1 MANTTGVCECGQD
14 MLESICQRSM
24 APCNEDALK
33 KNRKTPF
40 AFSDG
45 VCPTCISGTIT
56 QGLNDA
62 QAYNTVDS
70 MDATFEERGA
80 MGKFAGKC
88 YADKARKEVA
98 YTVET
103 IRQLYSVKLADDWKE
118 SVYLCAGCEDH
129 FKGGSVDIDHYD
141 VEFCHILTAFL
152 DSYMPDWLIP
162 PREGTFKR
170 KQNPFHW
177 GWKSKIQKGSKED
190 YVETE
195 AAYWQRVKNASL
207 RRWEGECMGEKFVM
221 FHNCIVK
228 LQVLCKDCHVMKT
241 TKSASSL
248 KLEKPIYDE
257 SIGSS
262 AKRTADIEADNAQTQ
277 EEDKF
282 FQSADIEG
290 MLALLRHSI
299 ASMDAFTIQNALST
313 IPKEWMEILPLVQ
326 TAKHALDDIR
336 AIENGVLRFPLPPLR
351 RDTYFSE
358 QRIREVSITRKRAR
372 EHSF

>member
-1 MANTTGVCECGQD
+1 
-14 MLESICQRSM
+14 
-24 APCNEDALK
+24 
-33 KNRKTPF
+33 
-40 AFSDG
+40 
-45 VCPTCISGTIT
+45 
-56 QGLNDA
+56 
-62 QAYNTVDS
+62 
-70 MDATFEERGA
+70 
-80 MGKFAGKC
+80 
-88 YADKARKEVA
+88 
-98 YTVET
+98 
-103 IRQLYSVKLADDWKE
+103 
-118 SVYLCAGCEDH
+118 
-129 FKGGSVDIDHYD
+129 
-141 VEFCHILTAFL
+141 
-152 DSYMPDWLIP
+152 
-162 PREGTFKR
+162 
-170 KQNPFHW
+170 
-177 GWKSKIQKGSKED
+177 
-190 YVETE
+190 
-195 AAYWQRVKNASL
+195 
-207 RRWEGECMGEKFVM
+207 MGEKFVM

-262 AKRTADIEADNAQTQ
+262 AKLTADIEADNAQTQ